1 VDGRILNGF
10 PIMSASQTNDLPPDD
25 QSVVEAPAHRNFSE
39 RVAIAVVTMLIIG
52 FVATALMSVVGP
64 DVWALWR
71 RARRGPGIP
80 LVVDVIPSARDDRTS
95 VERSAD
101 RPLTLAADAQIF
113 PPQRRVSSRA
123 TLAGADSE
131 PADALTVIA
140 TAVVADPVPVQNAQ
154 NSPEMPSTESVDRTT
169 TLLDSAAQLVSQS
182 WQDFDY
188 PAPWYAG
195 KTSKKRMVYSNHRNR
210 LLNAVAH
217 PQPSTLS
224 LEFARKD
231 YAAARTEFADDPRL
245 DYVFGL
251 ALWKHGQFAEAI
263 DMFQAAARL
272 DERPFLPAALA
283 VAWGRFLNHDERRGL
298 DQLQHVARVLASSTE
313 NYPPDAQKEQAAIAM
328 GRALGY
334 LSKPDRV
341 PELADTV
348 QLTAITLRKR
358 LPDALQGAFDSGF
371 SDVNQRE
378 SELLRFVELPH
389 DRLQAEHS
397 LHRDDLQLKIDIL
410 RTEMR
415 DARNTVSRT
424 HRSHVEA
431 IADVLK
437 EVTDV
442 RGQVEKLQPSIT
454 KLRESMTKLTTP
466 QPHVEKKTMPSHF
479 DLVTGQGGQ
488 TALVQ
493 SNSTMTVLLAETASE
508 RASRISKLSKTRDEL
523 KKIQEDLSKLRDQQ
537 QDLVARRNAE
547 DRQHRSDKEAA
558 RQQRVARLD
567 EQRVLER
574 KLHDLSKALRR
585 TMTLREGFET
595 IAAYIPWNVEIEG
608 EALRQALNPKPG
620 GRRMESGS
628 GEPAAS
634 YRLK

>member
-1 VDGRILNGF
+1 
-10 PIMSASQTNDLPPDD
+10 MSASQTDDLPADD
-25 QSVVEAPAHRNFSE
+25 QASAEVPAPRNFAE
-39 RVAIAVVTMLIIG
+39 RVAIVVVTMLVIG
-52 FVATALMSVVGP
+52 FVAVAFMSVVGP
-64 DVWALWR
+64 DVWTLWR
-71 RARRGPGIP
+71 RAKRVSAIQP
-80 LVVDVIPSARDDRTS
+80 VVEVTLPTSDDRAPD
-95 VERSAD
+95 E
-101 RPLTLAADAQIF
+101 RPLDRRSTLAADAQIF
-113 PPQRRVSSRA
+113 PPHRRISS
-123 TLAGADSE
+123 LAPPAGSLPE
-131 PADALTVIA
+131 PADALS
-140 TAVVADPVPVQNAQ
+140 VVANAAAADPVQVPNAQ
-154 NSPEMPSTESVDRTT
+154 NSPEAPSAEMADPAT
-169 TLLDSAAQLVSQS
+169 TLLDVAAQLVSRS

-224 LEFARKD
+224 LDFARKD
-231 YAAARTEFADDPRL
+231 YAAALTEFADDPRL

-251 ALWKHGQFAEAI
+251 ALWKHGQFSEAI
-263 DMFQAAARL
+263 DMFQTAARL
-272 DERPFLPAALA
+272 DEKPFLPAALA

-298 DQLQHVARVLASSTE
+298 DQLQHIARVLATSSET
-313 NYPPDAQKEQAAIAM
+313 YPPDAQKEQAAIAM

-358 LPDALQGAFDSGF
+358 LPEGLQGAFDSGF

-397 LHRDDLQLKIDIL
+397 MQRDDLQLKIDSL

-442 RGQVEKLQPSIT
+442 RGQVEKLRPKIEQLRESIT
-454 KLRESMTKLTTP
+454 KLATP
-466 QPHVEKKTMPSHF
+466 QPHVETKTMPSHF

-493 SNSTMTVLLAETASE
+493 SNATMTVLLAETASE
-508 RASRISKLSKTRDEL
+508 RASRISKLSKTRDDL

-547 DRQHRSDKEAA
+547 DLQHRSDRDAA
-558 RQQRVARLD
+558 RRERVVRLE

-574 KLHDLSKALRR
+574 KLQDLSKALRR

-608 EALRQALNPKPG
+608 EALRLALNPKPV
-620 GRRMESGS
+620 GRRTESDS
-628 GEPAAS
+628 GESAAS
-634 YRLK
+634 RGLK

>member
-1 VDGRILNGF
+1 
-10 PIMSASQTNDLPPDD
+10 MSASQTNDLPEDD
-25 QSVVEAPAHRNFSE
+25 QSIAEVSAPRNFSE
-39 RVAIAVVTMLIIG
+39 RIAIVVVAILVIG
-52 FVATALMSVVGP
+52 FVAAAFMSVVGP
-64 DVWALWR
+64 DVRELWR
-71 RARRGPGIP
+71 RAKRVPGTQP
-80 LVVDVIPSARDDRTS
+80 VVDVTPSTLDDRAP
-95 VERSAD
+95 VARSSD
-101 RPLTLAADAQIF
+101 QRLTLAADAQIV
-113 PPQRRVSSRA
+113 PPQRRIS
-123 TLAGADSE
+123 TLATPAGSLSE
-131 PADALTVIA
+131 PADALVVMA
-140 TAVVADPVPVQNAQ
+140 NAAVADPFQVPNAQ
-154 NSPEMPSTESVDRTT
+154 NSSEPASAEIADPAT
-169 TLLDSAAQLVSQS
+169 TLLDAAAQLVSRS

-231 YAAARTEFADDPRL
+231 YAAALTEFADDPRL
-245 DYVFGL
+245 DYAFGL

-263 DMFQAAARL
+263 DMFQTAARL
-272 DERPFLPAALA
+272 DEKPFLPAALA

-298 DQLQHVARVLASSTE
+298 DQLQHVARVLAASSET
-313 NYPPDAQKEQAAIAM
+313 YPPDAQKEQAAIAM

-358 LPDALQGAFDSGF
+358 LPDGLQGAFDSGF

-378 SELLRFVELPH
+378 SELLRFLELPH

-397 LHRDDLQLKIDIL
+397 AHRDDLQLKIDLL

-424 HRSHVEA
+424 HRTHVET

-437 EVTDV
+437 EVTNV
-442 RGQVEKLQPSIT
+442 RGQVEKLRPKIEKLRESIT
-454 KLRESMTKLTTP
+454 KLATP

-493 SNSTMTVLLAETASE
+493 SNSTMTLLLAETASE
-508 RASRISKLSKTRDEL
+508 RASRISKLSKSRDEL
-523 KKIQEDLSKLRDQQ
+523 KKIHEDLSNLRDQQ

-547 DRQHRSDKEAA
+547 DRQHRSDRDAA
-558 RQQRVARLD
+558 RQQRVARLE

-574 KLHDLSKALRR
+574 TLQDLSKALRR
-585 TMTLREGFET
+585 TKMLREGFDT

-608 EALRQALNPKPG
+608 EALRLALNPKPV
-620 GRRMESGS
+620 GRRTEAGS
-628 GEPAAS
+628 GESAAS
-634 YRLK
+634 RGLK

>member
-1 VDGRILNGF
+1 
-10 PIMSASQTNDLPPDD
+10 
-25 QSVVEAPAHRNFSE
+25 
-39 RVAIAVVTMLIIG
+39 MLMVG
-52 FVATALMSVVGP
+52 FVAAAFMTVAGP

-71 RARRGPGIP
+71 RARRAAGPQP
-80 LVVDVIPSARDDRTS
+80 VVEVTPSTLDDRTP
-95 VERSAD
+95 VD
-101 RPLTLAADAQIF
+101 RPLNRTFALAADAQIL
-113 PPQRRVSSRA
+113 PPRRRVSA
-123 TLAGADSE
+123 VATPAGTLAE

-140 TAVVADPVPVQNAQ
+140 NAAVADPVPVPNAQ
-154 NSPEMPSTESVDRTT
+154 NLSEPASAETADPAT
-169 TLLDSAAQLVSQS
+169 TLLDAAAQLVSRS

-217 PQPSTLS
+217 PQPSALS

-231 YAAARTEFADDPRL
+231 YAAALTEFADDPRL
-245 DYVFGL
+245 DYAFGL

-263 DMFQAAARL
+263 DMFQTAARL
-272 DERPFLPAALA
+272 DEKPFLPAALA

-298 DQLQHVARVLASSTE
+298 DQLQHIARVLASSSE
-313 NYPPDAQKEQAAIAM
+313 SYPPDAQKEQAAIAM

-358 LPDALQGAFDSGF
+358 LPDGLQGAFDSGF

-378 SELLRFVELPH
+378 SELLRLVELPH
-389 DRLQAEHS
+389 DRFQAEHS
-397 LHRDDLQLKIDIL
+397 AQRDDLQLKIESL

-424 HRSHVEA
+424 HRTHVET

-442 RGQVEKLQPSIT
+442 RGQVEKLQPSIK
-454 KLRESMTKLTTP
+454 KLRESITKLTTP

-488 TALVQ
+488 TSLVQ
-493 SNSTMTVLLAETASE
+493 SNATMTVLLAETASE
-508 RASRISKLSKTRDEL
+508 RAARISKLSKTRDEL
-523 KKIQEDLSKLRDQQ
+523 KKIHEDLSKLRDQQ
-537 QDLVARRNAE
+537 QDLIARRNAE
-547 DRQHRSDKEAA
+547 DRQHRSDKDAA
-558 RQQRVARLD
+558 RQQRVVRLE

-574 KLHDLSKALRR
+574 KLQELSKALRR
-585 TMTLREGFET
+585 TMTLREGFDT

-608 EALRQALNPKPG
+608 EALRQALNPMPG
-620 GRRMESGS
+620 GRRTEFGRGES
-628 GEPAAS
+628 AAS
-634 YRLK
+634 RGLK